1 MIILIIPPIY
11 EINTT
16 IWLVVLS
23 LKKVLIIFLKI
34 GAKIPRDMH
43 ADIKLKI
50 VKNFLFKCLLY
61 KFEAKFILTFQP
73 ELHLLFTQVTLMS

>member
-1 MIILIIPPIY
+1 
-11 EINTT
+11 
-16 IWLVVLS
+16 
-23 LKKVLIIFLKI
+23 
-34 GAKIPRDMH
+34 MH

-61 KFEAKFILTFQP
+61 KFEAKFILTFQQ